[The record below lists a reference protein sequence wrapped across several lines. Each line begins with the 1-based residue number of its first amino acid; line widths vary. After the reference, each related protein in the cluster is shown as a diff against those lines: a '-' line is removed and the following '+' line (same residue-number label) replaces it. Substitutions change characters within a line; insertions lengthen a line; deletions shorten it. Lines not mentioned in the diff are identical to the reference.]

1 MLSIKHLFLKYT
13 REFYALYDIKVAL
26 VGEDNSGKTSLLR
39 IISKLE
45 KPTKG
50 EVYIKDRPLKKVN
63 YRSDI
68 SAGYVPASP
77 VFLENKTVYENFK
90 YILNERKISPA
101 EIESKINEAVIEF
114 SLEKIKDEKISNLT
128 VEEKYILSLIRLS
141 FRKLDFLMIDNI
153 FENLSDF
160 YIEVIEEIL
169 EKLVQPSTTLI
180 VATTDEK
187 IADRFCKRKIYFK
200 SPQSSVRGSR
210 PAELC
215 GFPRLRGVIVAL

>member
-1 MLSIKHLFLKYT
+1 MLSINHLFLKYT
-13 REFYALYDIKVAL
+13 REFYALYDIKLQGADGEKVAF
-26 VGEDNSGKTSLLR
+26 VGADNSGKTSLLR
-39 IISKLE
+39 VISKLE

-50 EVYIKDRPLKKVN
+50 EIYLHDRPLKKVN
-63 YRSDI
+63 FKNDI

-90 YILNERKISPA
+90 YILNERKVPPA
-101 EIESKINEAVIEF
+101 EIENKINDAVIEF
-114 SLEKIKDEKISNLT
+114 SLEKIKDEKISNLS

-160 YIEVIEEIL
+160 YIEIIEEIL
-169 EKLVQPSTTLI
+169 QKLVQPSTTLI

-187 IADRFCKRKIYFK
+187 LADRFCKRKIYFK
-200 SPQSSVRGSR
+200 NGS
-210 PAELC
+210 
-215 GFPRLRGVIVAL
+215 IVSANEYNSAD

>member
-13 REFYALYDIKVAL
+13 REFYALYDINLEVADGEKVAF
-26 VGEDNSGKTSLLR
+26 VGADNSGKTSLLR

-114 SLEKIKDEKISNLT
+114 SLEKIKDEKISNLS

-200 SPQSSVRGSR
+200 SGSVVS
-210 PAELC
+210 ANEYNSED
-215 GFPRLRGVIVAL
+215 

>member
-13 REFYALYDIKVAL
+13 REFYALYDINLEVADGEKVAF
-26 VGEDNSGKTSLLR
+26 VGADNSGKTSLLR

-63 YRSDI
+63 YHSDI

-200 SPQSSVRGSR
+200 SGSVVS
-210 PAELC
+210 ANEYNSED
-215 GFPRLRGVIVAL
+215 

>member
-13 REFYALYDIKVAL
+13 REFYALYDINLEVADGEKVAF
-26 VGEDNSGKTSLLR
+26 VGADNSGKTSLLR

-200 SPQSSVRGSR
+200 SGSVVS
-210 PAELC
+210 ANEYNSED
-215 GFPRLRGVIVAL
+215 